1 MIRTSTLL
9 LVFAVAAGL
18 ASAQTVTRK
27 GSVSTLDVATW
38 NVEQFQTAD
47 PQMANV
53 VSVMQQSGIDLWALQ
68 EVTAPSVI
76 TELLARLGNDWDAR
90 VSTTTN
96 LYTAFVYRKDVISVR
111 TARPMFSNSDFDY
124 EYAGRRPYVMEAN
137 VTLPDTTLQVMFVT
151 LHMKCCSDTTSWQRR
166 KDAATALKNRLD
178 FLHASDEVMVLGDWN
193 DETDRSITFG
203 RDTPFRSLVDDPD
216 YQFLLPDNVP
226 TFCGNSSSCTS
237 GSTIDN
243 VMISDELYAD
253 LVPGSTDRFDEL
265 LQELSQY
272 SRTSDHLPV
281 FARFSFSTPT
291 GTELPSR
298 APELE
303 LWPLPATGQVWLN
316 LDIPARVVV
325 TDLLGRVVL
334 EREAHMPG
342 RMSIDVSQL
351 STGVYAVSVLSE
363 NGARKRLMP
372 LK

>member
-96 LYTAFVYRKDVISVR
+96 LYTAFVYRKDVITVR

-124 EYAGRRPYVMEAN
+124 AYAGRRPYVMEAN

-151 LHMKCCSDTTSWQRR
+151 LHMK
-166 KDAATALKNRLD
+166 K
-178 FLHASDEVMVLGDWN
+178 
-193 DETDRSITFG
+193 
-203 RDTPFRSLVDDPD
+203 
-216 YQFLLPDNVP
+216 
-226 TFCGNSSSCTS
+226 
-237 GSTIDN
+237 
-243 VMISDELYAD
+243 
-253 LVPGSTDRFDEL
+253 
-265 LQELSQY
+265 
-272 SRTSDHLPV
+272 
-281 FARFSFSTPT
+281 
-291 GTELPSR
+291 
-298 APELE
+298 
-303 LWPLPATGQVWLN
+303 
-316 LDIPARVVV
+316 
-325 TDLLGRVVL
+325 
-334 EREAHMPG
+334 
-342 RMSIDVSQL
+342 
-351 STGVYAVSVLSE
+351 
-363 NGARKRLMP
+363 
-372 LK
+372 